1 MQGMQNVVNYI
12 VPFFGKDGK
21 PLSGGR
27 VHFVKPDCSAAP
39 TDREDPDY
47 IAIFDTDGTPLENPL
62 GLDDLGKFQTQPFV
76 ADGIDFRMIVERPTG
91 IPATLESEAPAWEL
105 LYIIDSKSQKIEV
118 SFSGVSTYGGL
129 PDLRK
134 ADPESSPAV
143 VLGYSEA
150 GDFCPPRIFKWVER
164 LLDENYG
171 THVRSTQSGKGNSG
185 TWVCEPSG
193 FVDVRWFGVD
203 PDGGKTV
210 SDALQRAS
218 REYPN
223 TAIYFPTGTYFLS
236 SGLQLYAAIAER
248 NAKFRCSGTNS
259 VEVRMDSFFENRG
272 GYFMAETSSADSV
285 RVVPVVKGILRTS
298 WLRGTLNEFLTPE
311 ALSGVET
318 LVVDS
323 VPDAGSASVS
333 VSGKKVVLLESS
345 TLSGIA
351 FSGCVFLDFA
361 KGGALNTEIAGN
373 GFTVGGRDS
382 DDYYSRLDDKTLM
395 FLKVGDGN
403 AYASFGN
410 TGLVVVDGSDRT
422 EIVPKGVTSPKGTF
436 GILEIL
442 DSLSVKGDASVG
454 GNVSVGKNLKVSDI
468 LETLDAADSG
478 EAVLGRLKILTGL
491 LLKGTVRAS
500 KPILINTEELQS
512 FYASYWSR
520 LGIGFAAT
528 DPRSGLGLH
537 YAKASDCEH
546 EKFRADVDKYGMRV
560 YLKGLTDMY
569 KGFVVAVYNDFN
581 HGDYL
586 YGIYF
591 KTDAGEWENHNNS
604 VLLFMY
610 IEGKGL
616 VKIS

>member
-27 VHFVKPDCSAAP
+27 VHFVKPDCSSAP

-76 ADGIDFRMIVERPTG
+76 SDGIDFRMIVERPTG
-91 IPATLESEAPAWEL
+91 IPATLESEAPAWEQ

-150 GDFCPPRIFKWVER
+150 GDFCPPRIFKWVGR
-164 LLDENYG
+164 LYDENYG
-171 THVRSTQSGKGNSG
+171 THVRSTLPGKGKSG

-210 SDALQRAS
+210 SDAIQRAS

-223 TAIYFPTGTYFLS
+223 TALYFPTGTYFLS

-259 VEVRMDSFFENRG
+259 VEVRIDSFFENRG
-272 GYFMAETSSADSV
+272 GYFMAETSAVDSV

-298 WLRGTLNEFLTPE
+298 WLRGTLNEFLTTE

-345 TLSGIA
+345 PLSGIS

-361 KGGALNTEIAGN
+361 QGGSLNTEIAGN
-373 GFTVGGRDS
+373 GVTVGGRDS
-382 DDYYSRLDDKTLM
+382 DGFSARLTDRVLL
-395 FLKVGDGN
+395 FLKDGDGN
-403 AYASFGN
+403 AYARFGN
-410 TGLVVVDGSDRT
+410 TGLVVADGSDRT
-422 EIVPKGVTSPKGTF
+422 KVVPKGVTSPKGTF

-442 DSLSVKGDASVG
+442 DSLSVNGDASVG
-454 GNVSVGKNLKVSDI
+454 GNVSVGKNLKVSDVFDTASEAGHGVSAFIVRRVAEFLDEIRCTSI
-468 LETLDAADSG
+468 LGDSALLDFARVGNLLDG
-478 EAVLGRLKILTGL
+478 NDPGTGL
-491 LLKGTVRAS
+491 SV
-500 KPILINTEELQS
+500 
-512 FYASYWSR
+512 
-520 LGIGFAAT
+520 
-528 DPRSGLGLH
+528 H
-537 YAKASDCEH
+537 VAKVSDYGYT
-546 EKFRADVDKYGMRV
+546 KFRVDVDKYGARV
-560 YLKGLTDMY
+560 DLTGITGLEQ
-569 KGFVVAVYNDFN
+569 GRIFALFNDLFY
-581 HGDYL
+581 GDYT

>member
-47 IAIFDTDGTPLENPL
+47 IAIYDTDGTPLENPL

-91 IPATLESEAPAWEL
+91 IPATLESEAPAWEQ
-105 LYIIDSKSQKIEV
+105 LYVIDSKSQKIEV
-118 SFSGVSTYGGL
+118 SFSGVSAYGGL

-150 GDFCPPRIFKWVER
+150 GDFCPPRIFKWVGR
-164 LLDENYG
+164 LYDENYG
-171 THVRSTQSGKGNSG
+171 THVRSTLPGKGNAG

-223 TAIYFPTGTYFLS
+223 TAAYFPTGTYFLS

-259 VEVRMDSFFENRG
+259 VEVRIDSFFENRG
-272 GYFMAETSSADSV
+272 GYFMAETSAADSV

-323 VPDAGSASVS
+323 VPDAGKASVA
-333 VSGKKVVLLESS
+333 VSGRKVVLLESS
-345 TLSGIA
+345 PLSGIT

-361 KGGALNTEIAGN
+361 QGGALNTEIAGN
-373 GFTVGGRDS
+373 GLTVGGRDS
-382 DDYYSRLDDKTLM
+382 DDFSARLSDRVLLFVKDK
-395 FLKVGDGN
+395 DGN
-403 AYASFGN
+403 AYARFGN
-410 TGLVVVDGSDRT
+410 SGLVVADGSDRT
-422 EIVPKGVTSPKGTF
+422 EVVPKSVTSPKGVF

-454 GNVSVGKNLKVSDI
+454 GNVTVGNNLRIADI
-468 LETLDAADSG
+468 LETLDAAESG
-478 EAVLGRLKILTGL
+478 EAVLGRLKVLTGIL
-491 LLKGTVRAS
+491 LSGDLRAAGC
-500 KPILINTEELQS
+500 IFAGNELQS
-512 FYASYWSR
+512 FRSSFWSL
-520 LGIGFAAT
+520 LGSAFAAT
-528 DPRSGLGLH
+528 DPRTGLGVH
-537 YAKASDCEH
+537 YAKASDYGYT
-546 EKFRADVDKYGMRV
+546 KFRTDVDKYGARV
-560 YLKGLTDMY
+560 DLTGLTEMY
-569 KGFVVAVYNDFN
+569 KGFVIAIYNDINYADFS
-581 HGDYL
+581 

-591 KTDAGEWENHNNS
+591 KTDAGEWENHDKS

>member
-47 IAIFDTDGTPLENPL
+47 IAIYDTDGTPLENPL

-150 GDFCPPRIFKWVER
+150 GDFCPPRIFKWVGR
-164 LLDENYG
+164 LYDENYG
-171 THVRSTQSGKGNSG
+171 THVRSTLPGKGNSG

-193 FVDVRWFGVD
+193 FVDVRWFGAD

-223 TAIYFPTGTYFLS
+223 TATYFPTGTYFLS
-236 SGLQLYAAIAER
+236 SGLQLYSAIAER

-259 VEVRMDSFFENRG
+259 VEVRIDSFFENRG
-272 GYFMAETSSADSV
+272 GYFMAETAAADSV

-298 WLRGTLNEFLTPE
+298 WLRGTLNEFLTLE

-323 VPDAGSASVS
+323 APDAGKASVA
-333 VSGKKVVLLESS
+333 VSGRKVVLLESS
-345 TLSGIA
+345 ALSGIT

-361 KGGALNTEIAGN
+361 QGGALNTEIAGN
-373 GFTVGGRDS
+373 GVTVGGKDFDDFSARLS
-382 DDYYSRLDDKTLM
+382 DRVLLFVKD
-395 FLKVGDGN
+395 GDGN
-403 AYASFGN
+403 AYARFGN
-410 TGLVVVDGSDRT
+410 GGLVVQDGSDRT
-422 EIVPKGVTSPKGTF
+422 EVVPKSVTSPKGVF

-454 GNVSVGKNLKVSDI
+454 GNVSVGKDLNVSDVFDTASEAGHGVSAFIVRRVAEFLEEIRCTSILGDSALLDFARVGNLLGKNDPDSGLAVHVAKVSDYGY
-468 LETLDAADSG
+468 TKFRVDLDRYGARVD
-478 EAVLGRLKILTGL
+478 LTGI
-491 LLKGTVRAS
+491 T
-500 KPILINTEELQS
+500 
-512 FYASYWSR
+512 
-520 LGIGFAAT
+520 
-528 DPRSGLGLH
+528 
-537 YAKASDCEH
+537 
-546 EKFRADVDKYGMRV
+546 
-560 YLKGLTDMY
+560 GLTQ
-569 KGFVVAVYNDFN
+569 GRILALYNDLFY
-581 HGDYL
+581 GDYT

-591 KTDAGEWENHNNS
+591 KTDSGEWENHNNS